1 MQNPK
6 WGLDNLRDNV
16 SVVNGKIGVTEAARF
31 DNGVLHCSFVIDS
44 TTEFIPPGIASYYI
58 D

>member
-6 WGLDNLRDNV
+6 WGLHNLRENV
-16 SVVNGKIGVTEAARF
+16 SVVNGKIGATDAARF

-44 TTEFIPPGIASYYI
+44 TTEFIPPGKIS
-58 D
+58 